1 MKTAKRTG
9 SSMNIAVLDANVLF
23 PMLLRDTLLRC
34 AAAGLF
40 QIRWSSRILDE
51 MSRNLIS
58 DYRMPAAA
66 AGQLREIMEEAF
78 PDAKAEGWEEL
89 EKDMRNDIKDRHVA
103 AAAAASN
110 ADVIVTAN
118 LRDFYDLPIGVE
130 AIHPDDFLC
139 ALMEMKVTSVME
151 VLVSQAAGYRRP
163 ELTVRELLD
172 RLSISVPQFAE
183 LAFKALGN

>member
-1 MKTAKRTG
+1 
-9 SSMNIAVLDANVLF
+9 
-23 PMLLRDTLLRC
+23 
-34 AAAGLF
+34 
-40 QIRWSSRILDE
+40 

-58 DYRMPAAA
+58 DYGMPAAA
-66 AGQLREIMEEAF
+66 AEQLRDIMAEAF
-78 PDAKAEGWEEL
+78 PDAITEEWEEL

-118 LRDFYDLPIGVE
+118 LRDFYNLPIGVE

-139 ALMEMKVTSVME
+139 ALMEMKATSVMK
-151 VLVSQAAGYRRP
+151 VLAKQAAGYRRP

-172 RLSISVPQFAE
+172 RLSYSVPKFAE
-183 LAFKALGN
+183 LAFKALEN